1 MRRAE
6 TWTTFDNAL
15 AVVITTIVAVALVY
29 SLPAR
34 AEGGHSHEHQMAR
47 GAYHHLY
54 NGTMRPDVMNSGCCS
69 EQDCAPTEAKRDSV
83 RTRWTR
89 SNTGRGSTSVQARS
103 SHGTRCPM
111 D

>member
-6 TWTTFDNAL
+6 TWTTFDDAL
-15 AVVITTIVAVALVY
+15 AVVITIIVTVALVY

-54 NGTMRPDVMNSGCCS
+54 NGTMRPDIMNSGCCS
-69 EQDCAPTEAKRDSV
+69 EQDCASTEAKWDSV
-83 RTRWTR
+83 RKRWTALKY
-89 SNTGRGSTSVQARS
+89 GE
-103 SHGTRCPM
+103 
-111 D
+111 